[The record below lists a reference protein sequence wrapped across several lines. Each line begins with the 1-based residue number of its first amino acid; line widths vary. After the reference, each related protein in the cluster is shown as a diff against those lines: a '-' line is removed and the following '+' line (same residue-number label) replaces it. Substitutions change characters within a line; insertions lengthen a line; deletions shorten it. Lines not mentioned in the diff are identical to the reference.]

1 MNFDTEAQKDCFDRI
16 VPWVKELFGQFAVPH
31 DEQPAI
37 AVIIGS
43 TVAQVAVHA
52 WGGDD
57 ASITTRAWVVRDL
70 DVVPELMSYLL
81 HENDRMRF
89 GAFGLDSDND
99 VFFEHTIV
107 GSTCDMEE
115 IRSSVTAVATTADRY
130 DDELVARYGGRRG
143 LDLPGIDLPT

>member
-1 MNFDTEAQKDCFDRI
+1 MNFDTEPQKDCFERI
-16 VPWVKELFGQFAVPH
+16 WPWMKELFGQFAHAH

-37 AVIIGS
+37 AVVLGS
-43 TVAQVAVHA
+43 CVAQVAVHA
-52 WGGDD
+52 WGDDD
-57 ASITTRAWVVRDL
+57 ASITTRAWVVRGV

-115 IRSSVTAVATTADRY
+115 LRSSVTAVVTTADRY
-130 DDELVARYGGRRG
+130 DDDLVARYGGRRALDLPG
-143 LDLPGIDLPT
+143 LDLP